1 VRHMLPA
8 GISGLLIVGLMAVPV
23 AAQSDTDRL
32 DLPSGWRPEGV
43 TALDG
48 EIYAGSLGDGAIWI
62 IDPGVPDSP
71 GRLFAPGESG
81 RVTVGVDASAD
92 GQTIWAAGGRTG
104 EIRAYDVDTGDPTI
118 WSFSDTGFLN
128 DVAATDNAVYV
139 TDSFVPQLLVLP
151 LFPDDP
157 ADSDGANFFR
167 PLPLTGDLEHIDGA
181 FNVNGIVTAPA
192 GLIVVSSTLG
202 ALFRVDPETGESF
215 AIDSGDVALGGGDG
229 LELDGDLLYVVRNSA
244 NTVTVLRLDEALTSA
259 TLVAELTHDDFDTPT
274 TAALIGDDLWVVNAR
289 FGAPAGADAEFWL
302 TRLDAAD
309 GEDA

>member
-23 AAQSDTDRL
+23 AAQSDADRL

-48 EIYAGSLGDGAIWI
+48 HIYAGSLGDGAIWI

-71 GRLFAPGESG
+71 GRLFAPGEPG

-104 EIRAYDVDTGDPTI
+104 EIRAYDVDTGEWTTWGNGD
-118 WSFSDTGFLN
+118 SGFLN
-128 DVAATDNAVYV
+128 DVAATENAVYV
-139 TDSFVPQLLVLP
+139 TDSFVPQLLALP
-151 LFPDDP
+151 VISDEQRGP
-157 ADSDGANFFR
+157 AAPFER
-167 PLPLTGDLEHIDGA
+167 IPLTGDLEYIDGA
-181 FNVNGIVTAPA
+181 FNVNGIVAAPA

-202 ALFRVDPETGESF
+202 ALFRVDPETGETF
-215 AIDSGDVALGGGDG
+215 AIDSGDVALRGGDG
-229 LELDGDLLYVVRNSA
+229 LELDGNLLYVVRNSA

-289 FGAPAGADAEFWL
+289 FGAPAGADTEFWL
-302 TRLDAAD
+302 TRLDAAA
-309 GEDA
+309 GEDD

>member
-1 VRHMLPA
+1 MRRMFPA

-23 AAQSDTDRL
+23 AAQSDTERL
-32 DLPSGWRPEGV
+32 DLPGGWQPEGV

-48 EIYAGSLGDGAIWI
+48 EIYAGSLGEGAIWI
-62 IDPGVPDSP
+62 LDPGVPDSP
-71 GRLFAPGESG
+71 GRLFAPGEPG

-128 DVAATDNAVYV
+128 DVAATDSAVYV

-157 ADSDGANFFR
+157 AGSDRADVFR
-167 PLPLTGDLEHIDGA
+167 SLPLTGELAYIEGA
-181 FNVNGIVTAPA
+181 FNVNGIVAAPA
-192 GLIVVSSTLG
+192 GLIVVQSTPG
-202 ALFRVDPETGESF
+202 ALFRVDPKIGETF

-229 LELDGDLLYVVRNSA
+229 LELDGDILYVVRNSA
-244 NTVTVLRLDEALTSA
+244 NTVTVLQLDEALTSA
-259 TLVAELTHDDFDTPT
+259 TLVAELTHDGLDTPT

-289 FGAPAGADAEFWL
+289 FGAPAGADTEFWL

-309 GEDA
+309 GEDD